1 MEEMVYE
8 IKVNLKEEDFQDGRM
23 TFYAIFS
30 YFQKLATEHAELLGL
45 GYQPTLDK
53 GLYWVLVKNRCD
65 ILSMPKPGQ
74 MVRMVS
80 WPLENPR
87 VDCGREFAFY
97 DEQGNVLIRGI
108 SRWALIDIHTFRLFP
123 AKKMSFPGSYK
134 KSEYP
139 MAQPFDLIP
148 YLPIE
153 DLGECEI
160 LPEDIDG
167 NHHTN
172 NTKYVL
178 FAEKKDECMKE
189 CSRFQIDFVNQSFLH
204 DVLSI
209 SRGDHAVYGSIGE
222 KIVFK
227 VSYGDSDIF

>member
-8 IKVNLKEEDFQDGRM
+8 EKVILKEEDFQEGRM

-30 YFQKLATEHAELLGL
+30 YFQHLAVVHAELLGL
-45 GYQPTLDK
+45 GFQPTFEK
-53 GLYWVLVKNRCD
+53 GFYWVLVKNRCD
-65 ILSMPKPGQ
+65 IISMPKLGQ
-74 MVRMVS
+74 TIRMVT

-97 DEQGNVLIRGI
+97 DEQGNALIRGI
-108 SRWALIDIHTFRLFP
+108 SRWALIDIHTFRIYP
-123 AKKMSFPGSYK
+123 AKNVSFPGTYK

-139 MAQPFDLIP
+139 SEKPFDLIP
-148 YLPIE
+148 YLPE
-153 DLGECEI
+153 DSLGEREI
-160 LPEDIDG
+160 SSEDIDG

-178 FAEKKDECMKE
+178 FAEEKEERMKGY
-189 CSRFQIDFVNQSFLH
+189 SKFQIDFVNQSFLH

-209 SRGDHAVYGSIGE
+209 TRGDHAVFGSIGE
-222 KIVFK
+222 KIIFR